1 MTKAR
6 ILVVCTGNICRSPYI
21 ERLLDDAM
29 TRAWGGEAIEVR
41 SAGMRGLQDYQ
52 MEPHAHARLEQLGLS
67 APDFRSRYIEEHHVD
82 AGDLVLTATTEH
94 RKAVVRLR
102 PPALARTLTFR
113 EFGMLAATLGA
124 DELPQTDDARTWVRE
139 VTASLRR
146 RRGQQ
151 PIGDLDIADPY
162 TLGDRAYDDMASQV
176 GEVLPWV
183 TWALTGRDRPV
194 LATKADGAL
203 G

>member
-1 MTKAR
+1 M
-6 ILVVCTGNICRSPYI
+6 VCTGNICRSPYI

-29 TRAWGGEAIEVR
+29 TRAWGAESIEVR

-82 AGDLVLTATTEH
+82 AADLVLTATKEH
-94 RKAVVRLR
+94 RGGVVRLR

-113 EFGMLAATLGA
+113 EFGLLAATLGA
-124 DELPQTDDARTWVRE
+124 DELPQTGDARTWVRE
-139 VTASLRR
+139 VTSSLRR

-162 TLGDRAYDDMASQV
+162 SLGDPAYDQMADQV

-183 TWALTGRDRPV
+183 IWALTGRDRPV
-194 LATKADGAL
+194 DDVEAAG
-203 G
+203 